1 MNKKVGITEVV
12 LRDGNQSLLSTRLK
26 LEDIIPIASKLDN
39 IGYSSIESWG
49 GAIFDSCVRYLDEDP
64 WERLRELKKAMP
76 KTKQQMLL
84 RGQNLVGYKH
94 YSDEIVTKF
103 IEKSVLNGIDIFRIF
118 DALNDLRNIKHSVE
132 IVKKNGKHAQGTI
145 AYTISPVH
153 TLQTWVDLAKEIED
167 LDCNSLCIKDMSGIL
182 SPEFAYDLISKL
194 KKEISIPVH
203 LHTHATTG
211 MSNLTNMRAVEAGVD
226 NIDTVHTL
234 QTWVDLAKEI
244 EDLDCNSLCI
254 KDMSGIL
261 SPEFAYD
268 LISKLKKEIS
278 IPIHLHTHA
287 TTGMS
292 NLTNMRAVEAGV
304 DNIDTSIS
312 SMSMGYGHSA
322 TETMIYLLNEKNIDV
337 NINLKDLLKISEY
350 FKTIRDKYREF
361 EGSMKGVDLQMLINQ
376 VPGGMLSNLET
387 QLKNLG
393 KEELLEDVVSEIYEV
408 RKDVGFV
415 PLVTPASQIIGAQA
429 LSNILNERYETLSI
443 EIIDLILGY
452 YGKLPG
458 EINTNLF
465 NKALEQ
471 KNDITS
477 RPADLLLEKFED
489 FRENLKQYC
498 KKLEIKDLSSIE
510 ENILTF
516 ILIPYGSEKIFK
528 KMSS

>member
-1 MNKKVGITEVV
+1 MNKKIGITEVV

-26 LEDIIPIASKLDN
+26 LDDILPIASKLDEV
-39 IGYSSIESWG
+39 GYTSIESWG

-76 KTKQQMLL
+76 KTNQQMLL

-94 YSDEIVTKF
+94 YSDEIVSKF
-103 IEKSVLNGIDIFRIF
+103 IEKSAINGIDIFRIF

-132 IVKKNGKHAQGTI
+132 EVKKYDKHAQGTI

-153 TLQTWVDLAKEIED
+153 TLETWVDLAKQIED
-167 LDCNSLCIKDMSGIL
+167 LNCDSLCIKDMSGIL
-182 SPEFAYDLISKL
+182 SPEFAYELIIRL
-194 KKEISIPVH
+194 KKE
-203 LHTHATTG
+203 L
-211 MSNLTNMRAVEAGVD
+211 
-226 NIDTVHTL
+226 
-234 QTWVDLAKEI
+234 
-244 EDLDCNSLCI
+244 
-254 KDMSGIL
+254 
-261 SPEFAYD
+261 
-268 LISKLKKEIS
+268 S

-292 NLTNMRAVEAGV
+292 NLTNMKAIEAGV

-322 TETMIYLLNEKNIDV
+322 TETMIYLLKEKNIDV
-337 NINLKDLLKISEY
+337 DINLKDLLKISDY
-350 FKTIRDKYREF
+350 FKVVREKYKEF
-361 EGSMKGVDLQMLINQ
+361 EGSMKGVDLQMLVNQ

-393 KEELLEDVVSEIYEV
+393 KEDLLEEVVSEIYEV

-429 LSNILNERYETLSI
+429 LSNILNKRYETLSI

-458 EINTNLF
+458 EINTGLF
-465 NKALEQ
+465 EKALEQ
-471 KNDITS
+471 KTNIKD
-477 RPADLLLEKFED
+477 RPADFLTEKFED
-489 FRENLKQYC
+489 YKENLKQYC
-498 KKLEIKDLSSIE
+498 KKLKIDDLSRIE

-516 ILIPYGSEKIFK
+516 ILIPYGSERIFK
-528 KMSS
+528 MMSS

>member
-1 MNKKVGITEVV
+1 MNKKIGITEVV

-26 LEDIIPIASKLDN
+26 LDDILPIASKLDEV
-39 IGYSSIESWG
+39 GYTSIESWG

-76 KTKQQMLL
+76 KTNQQMLL

-94 YSDEIVTKF
+94 YSDEIVSKF
-103 IEKSVLNGIDIFRIF
+103 IEKSAINGIDIFRIF

-132 IVKKNGKHAQGTI
+132 EVKKYDKHAQGTI

-153 TLQTWVDLAKEIED
+153 TLETWVDLAKQIED
-167 LDCNSLCIKDMSGIL
+167 LSCDSLCIKDMSGIL
-182 SPEFAYDLISKL
+182 SPEFAYELIIRL
-194 KKEISIPVH
+194 KKE
-203 LHTHATTG
+203 L
-211 MSNLTNMRAVEAGVD
+211 
-226 NIDTVHTL
+226 
-234 QTWVDLAKEI
+234 
-244 EDLDCNSLCI
+244 
-254 KDMSGIL
+254 
-261 SPEFAYD
+261 
-268 LISKLKKEIS
+268 S

-292 NLTNMRAVEAGV
+292 NFTNMKAIEAGV

-322 TETMIYLLNEKNIDV
+322 TETMIYLLKEKNIDV
-337 NINLKDLLKISEY
+337 DINLKDLLKISDY
-350 FKTIRDKYREF
+350 FKVVREKYKEF
-361 EGSMKGVDLQMLINQ
+361 EGSMKGVDLQMLVNQ

-393 KEELLEDVVSEIYEV
+393 KEDLLEEVVSEIYEV

-429 LSNILNERYETLSI
+429 LSNILNKRYETLSI

-458 EINTNLF
+458 EINTDLF
-465 NKALEQ
+465 EKALDQ
-471 KNDITS
+471 KTNIKD
-477 RPADLLLEKFED
+477 RPADFLTEKFED
-489 FRENLKQYC
+489 YKENLKQYC
-498 KKLEIKDLSSIE
+498 KKLKIDDLSSIE

-516 ILIPYGSEKIFK
+516 ILIPYGSERIFK
-528 KMSS
+528 MMSS

>member
-1 MNKKVGITEVV
+1 MNKKIGITEVV

-26 LEDIIPIASKLDN
+26 LEDIIPIASKLDD

-94 YSDEIVTKF
+94 YSDEIVSKF
-103 IEKSVLNGIDIFRIF
+103 IERSVYNGIDIFRIF
-118 DALNDLRNIKHSVE
+118 DALNDLRNIEHSVE
-132 IVKKNGKHAQGTI
+132 IVKKNGRHAQGTI

-153 TLQTWVDLAKEIED
+153 TLKTWIDLAK
-167 LDCNSLCIKDMSGIL
+167 K
-182 SPEFAYDLISKL
+182 
-194 KKEISIPVH
+194 
-203 LHTHATTG
+203 
-211 MSNLTNMRAVEAGVD
+211 
-226 NIDTVHTL
+226 
-234 QTWVDLAKEI
+234 I

-322 TETMIYLLNEKNIDV
+322 TETMIYLLNEKKIDTD
-337 NINLKDLLKISEY
+337 INLNELLIISDY
-350 FKTIRDKYREF
+350 FKKIREKYREF

-393 KEELLEDVVSEIYEV
+393 KEELLEEVVSEIYEV

-429 LSNILNERYETLSI
+429 LSNILNQRYETLSV
-443 EIIDLILGY
+443 EIIDLVLGY

-458 EINTNLF
+458 EIDSNLF
-465 NKALEQ
+465 EKASDQ
-471 KNDITS
+471 KKHITN
-477 RPADLLLEKFED
+477 RPADLLLEKFDD
-489 FRENLKQYC
+489 FKENLKQYC
-498 KKLEIKDLSSIE
+498 SKLNIKDLSSIE

-516 ILIPYGSEKIFK
+516 ILIPYGSENIFK
-528 KMSS
+528 KISS

>member
-1 MNKKVGITEVV
+1 MNKKIGITEVV

-26 LEDIIPIASKLDN
+26 LDDILPIASKLDEV
-39 IGYSSIESWG
+39 GYTSIESWG

-76 KTKQQMLL
+76 KTNQQMLL

-94 YSDEIVTKF
+94 YSDEIVSKF
-103 IEKSVLNGIDIFRIF
+103 IEKSAINGIDIFRIF

-132 IVKKNGKHAQGTI
+132 EVKKYNKHAQGTI

-153 TLQTWVDLAKEIED
+153 TLETWVDLAKQIED
-167 LDCNSLCIKDMSGIL
+167 LSCDSLCIKDMSGIL
-182 SPEFAYDLISKL
+182 SPEFAYELIIRL
-194 KKEISIPVH
+194 KKE
-203 LHTHATTG
+203 L
-211 MSNLTNMRAVEAGVD
+211 
-226 NIDTVHTL
+226 
-234 QTWVDLAKEI
+234 
-244 EDLDCNSLCI
+244 
-254 KDMSGIL
+254 
-261 SPEFAYD
+261 
-268 LISKLKKEIS
+268 S

-292 NLTNMRAVEAGV
+292 NLTNMKAIEAGV

-322 TETMIYLLNEKNIDV
+322 TETMIYLLKEKNIDV
-337 NINLKDLLKISEY
+337 DINLKDLLKISDY
-350 FKTIRDKYREF
+350 FKVVREKYKEF
-361 EGSMKGVDLQMLINQ
+361 EGSMKGVDLQMLVNQ

-393 KEELLEDVVSEIYEV
+393 KEDLLEEVVSEIYEV

-429 LSNILNERYETLSI
+429 LSNIINKRYETLSI

-458 EINTNLF
+458 EINTDLF
-465 NKALEQ
+465 EKALEQ
-471 KNDITS
+471 KTNIKD
-477 RPADLLLEKFED
+477 RPADFLTEKFED
-489 FRENLKQYC
+489 YKENLKQYC
-498 KKLEIKDLSSIE
+498 RKLKIDDLSSIE

-516 ILIPYGSEKIFK
+516 ILIPYGSERIFK
-528 KMSS
+528 MMSS

>member
-1 MNKKVGITEVV
+1 VNKKIGITEVV

-49 GAIFDSCVRYLDEDP
+49 GAVFDSCVRYLDEDP

-94 YSDEIVTKF
+94 YSDEIVSKF
-103 IEKSVLNGIDIFRIF
+103 IERSVFNGIDIFRIF

-153 TLQTWVDLAKEIED
+153 TLETWVDLAKEIED
-167 LDCNSLCIKDMSGIL
+167 LNCDSLCIKDMSGIL
-182 SPEFAYDLISKL
+182 SPEFAYDL
-194 KKEISIPVH
+194 V
-203 LHTHATTG
+203 
-211 MSNLTNMRAVEAGVD
+211 
-226 NIDTVHTL
+226 
-234 QTWVDLAKEI
+234 
-244 EDLDCNSLCI
+244 
-254 KDMSGIL
+254 
-261 SPEFAYD
+261 
-268 LISKLKKEIS
+268 SKLKKEIS

-322 TETMIYLLNEKNIDV
+322 TETMVYLLSEKKIDAD
-337 NINLKDLLKISEY
+337 INLNDLLKISEY
-350 FKTIRDKYREF
+350 FKNVREKYREF

-387 QLKNLG
+387 QLKNLNQ
-393 KEELLEDVVSEIYEV
+393 EELLDEVVSEIYEV

-429 LSNILNERYETLSI
+429 LSNILNKRYETLSI
-443 EIIDLILGY
+443 EIIDLVLGY

-458 EINTNLF
+458 EINRVLF
-465 NKALEQ
+465 EKALEQ
-471 KNDITS
+471 KKQITD
-477 RPADLLLEKFED
+477 RPADLLIEKFED
-489 FRENLKQYC
+489 FKEHLKQYC
-498 KKLEIKDLSSIE
+498 SKLKLKDLSSIE

>member
-1 MNKKVGITEVV
+1 MNKKIGITEVV

-26 LEDIIPIASKLDN
+26 LDDILPIASKLDEV
-39 IGYSSIESWG
+39 GYTSIESWG

-76 KTKQQMLL
+76 KTNQQMLL

-94 YSDEIVTKF
+94 YSDEIVSKF
-103 IEKSVLNGIDIFRIF
+103 IEKSAINGIDIFRIF

-132 IVKKNGKHAQGTI
+132 EVKKYDKHAQGTI

-153 TLQTWVDLAKEIED
+153 TLETWVDLAKQIED
-167 LDCNSLCIKDMSGIL
+167 LNCDSLCIKDMSGIL
-182 SPEFAYDLISKL
+182 SPEFAYELIIRL
-194 KKEISIPVH
+194 KKE
-203 LHTHATTG
+203 L
-211 MSNLTNMRAVEAGVD
+211 
-226 NIDTVHTL
+226 
-234 QTWVDLAKEI
+234 
-244 EDLDCNSLCI
+244 
-254 KDMSGIL
+254 
-261 SPEFAYD
+261 
-268 LISKLKKEIS
+268 S

-292 NLTNMRAVEAGV
+292 NLTNMKAIEAGV

-322 TETMIYLLNEKNIDV
+322 TETMIYLLKEKNIDV
-337 NINLKDLLKISEY
+337 DINLKDLLKISDY
-350 FKTIRDKYREF
+350 FKVVREKYKEF
-361 EGSMKGVDLQMLINQ
+361 EGSMKGVDLQMLVNQ

-393 KEELLEDVVSEIYEV
+393 KEDLLEEVVSEIYEV

-429 LSNILNERYETLSI
+429 LSNILNKRYETLSI

-458 EINTNLF
+458 EINTDLF
-465 NKALEQ
+465 EKALEQ
-471 KNDITS
+471 KTNIKD
-477 RPADLLLEKFED
+477 RPADFLTEKFED
-489 FRENLKQYC
+489 YKENLKQYC
-498 KKLEIKDLSSIE
+498 EKLKIDDLSRIE

-516 ILIPYGSEKIFK
+516 ILIPYGSERIFK
-528 KMSS
+528 MMSS

>member
-1 MNKKVGITEVV
+1 MNKKIGITEVV

-26 LEDIIPIASKLDN
+26 LDDILPIASKLDEV
-39 IGYSSIESWG
+39 GYTSIESWG

-76 KTKQQMLL
+76 KTNQQMLL

-94 YSDEIVTKF
+94 YSDEIVSKF
-103 IEKSVLNGIDIFRIF
+103 IEKSAINGIDIFRIF

-132 IVKKNGKHAQGTI
+132 EVKKYDKHAQGTI

-153 TLQTWVDLAKEIED
+153 TLETWVDLAKQIED
-167 LDCNSLCIKDMSGIL
+167 LNCDSLCIKDMSGIL
-182 SPEFAYDLISKL
+182 SPEFAYELIIRL
-194 KKEISIPVH
+194 KKE
-203 LHTHATTG
+203 L
-211 MSNLTNMRAVEAGVD
+211 
-226 NIDTVHTL
+226 
-234 QTWVDLAKEI
+234 
-244 EDLDCNSLCI
+244 
-254 KDMSGIL
+254 
-261 SPEFAYD
+261 
-268 LISKLKKEIS
+268 S

-292 NLTNMRAVEAGV
+292 NLTNMKAIEAGV

-322 TETMIYLLNEKNIDV
+322 TETMIYLLKEKNIDV
-337 NINLKDLLKISEY
+337 DINLKDLLKISDY
-350 FKTIRDKYREF
+350 FKVVREKYKEF
-361 EGSMKGVDLQMLINQ
+361 EGSMKGVDLQMLVNQ

-393 KEELLEDVVSEIYEV
+393 KEDLLEEVVSEIYEV

-429 LSNILNERYETLSI
+429 LSNIINKRYETLSI

-458 EINTNLF
+458 EINTDLF
-465 NKALEQ
+465 EKALEQ
-471 KNDITS
+471 KTNIKD
-477 RPADLLLEKFED
+477 RPADFLTEKFD
-489 FRENLKQYC
+489 DYKDNLKQYC
-498 KKLEIKDLSSIE
+498 KKLKIDDLSRIE

-516 ILIPYGSEKIFK
+516 ILIPYGSERIFK
-528 KMSS
+528 MMSS

>member
-1 MNKKVGITEVV
+1 MNKKIGITEVV

-26 LEDIIPIASKLDN
+26 LDDILPIASKLDEV
-39 IGYSSIESWG
+39 GYTSIESWG

-76 KTKQQMLL
+76 KTNQQMLL

-94 YSDEIVTKF
+94 YSDEIVSKF
-103 IEKSVLNGIDIFRIF
+103 IEKSAINGIDIFRIF

-132 IVKKNGKHAQGTI
+132 EVKKYDKHAQGTI

-153 TLQTWVDLAKEIED
+153 TLETWVDLAKQIED
-167 LDCNSLCIKDMSGIL
+167 LSCDSLCIKDMSGIL
-182 SPEFAYDLISKL
+182 SPEFAYELIIRL
-194 KKEISIPVH
+194 KKE
-203 LHTHATTG
+203 L
-211 MSNLTNMRAVEAGVD
+211 
-226 NIDTVHTL
+226 
-234 QTWVDLAKEI
+234 
-244 EDLDCNSLCI
+244 
-254 KDMSGIL
+254 
-261 SPEFAYD
+261 
-268 LISKLKKEIS
+268 S

-292 NLTNMRAVEAGV
+292 NLTNMKAIEAGV

-322 TETMIYLLNEKNIDV
+322 TETMIYLLKEKNIDV
-337 NINLKDLLKISEY
+337 DINLKDLLKISDY
-350 FKTIRDKYREF
+350 FKVVREKYKEF
-361 EGSMKGVDLQMLINQ
+361 EGSMKGVDLQMLVNQ

-393 KEELLEDVVSEIYEV
+393 KEDLLEEVVSEIYEV

-429 LSNILNERYETLSI
+429 LSNILNKRYETLSI

-458 EINTNLF
+458 EINTDLF
-465 NKALEQ
+465 EKALEQ
-471 KNDITS
+471 KTNIKD
-477 RPADLLLEKFED
+477 RPADFLTEKFED
-489 FRENLKQYC
+489 YKENLKQYC
-498 KKLEIKDLSSIE
+498 EKLKIDDLSRIE

-516 ILIPYGSEKIFK
+516 ILIPYGSERIFK
-528 KMSS
+528 MMSS

>member
-1 MNKKVGITEVV
+1 VNKKIGITEVV

-26 LEDIIPIASKLDN
+26 LDDILPIASKLDEV
-39 IGYSSIESWG
+39 GYTSIESWG

-76 KTKQQMLL
+76 KTNQQMLL

-94 YSDEIVTKF
+94 YSDEIVSKF
-103 IEKSVLNGIDIFRIF
+103 IEKSAINGIDIFRIF

-132 IVKKNGKHAQGTI
+132 EVKKYDKHAQGTI

-153 TLQTWVDLAKEIED
+153 TLETWVDLAKQIED
-167 LDCNSLCIKDMSGIL
+167 LNCDSLCIKDMSGIL
-182 SPEFAYDLISKL
+182 SPEFAYELIIRL
-194 KKEISIPVH
+194 KKE
-203 LHTHATTG
+203 L
-211 MSNLTNMRAVEAGVD
+211 
-226 NIDTVHTL
+226 
-234 QTWVDLAKEI
+234 
-244 EDLDCNSLCI
+244 
-254 KDMSGIL
+254 
-261 SPEFAYD
+261 
-268 LISKLKKEIS
+268 S

-292 NLTNMRAVEAGV
+292 NLTNMKAIEAGV

-322 TETMIYLLNEKNIDV
+322 TETMIYLLKEKNIDV
-337 NINLKDLLKISEY
+337 DINLKDLLKISDY
-350 FKTIRDKYREF
+350 FKVVREKYKEF
-361 EGSMKGVDLQMLINQ
+361 EGSMKGVDLQMLVNQ

-393 KEELLEDVVSEIYEV
+393 KEDLLEEVVSEIYEV

-429 LSNILNERYETLSI
+429 LSNILNKRYETLSI

-458 EINTNLF
+458 EINTDLF
-465 NKALEQ
+465 EKALDQ
-471 KNDITS
+471 KTNIKD
-477 RPADLLLEKFED
+477 RPADFLTEKFED
-489 FRENLKQYC
+489 YKENLKQYC
-498 KKLEIKDLSSIE
+498 KKLKIDDLSRIE

-516 ILIPYGSEKIFK
+516 ILIPYGSERIFK
-528 KMSS
+528 MMSS

>member
-1 MNKKVGITEVV
+1 MNKKIGITEVV

-26 LEDIIPIASKLDN
+26 LDDILPIASKLDEV
-39 IGYSSIESWG
+39 GYTSIESWG

-76 KTKQQMLL
+76 KTNQQMLL

-94 YSDEIVTKF
+94 YSDEIVSKF
-103 IEKSVLNGIDIFRIF
+103 IEKSAINGIDIFRIF
-118 DALNDLRNIKHSVE
+118 DALNDLRNIKHSVDE
-132 IVKKNGKHAQGTI
+132 VKKHDKHAQGTI

-153 TLQTWVDLAKEIED
+153 TLETWIDLAKQIED
-167 LDCNSLCIKDMSGIL
+167 LNCDSLCIKDMSGIL
-182 SPEFAYDLISKL
+182 SPEFAYELIIRL
-194 KKEISIPVH
+194 KKE
-203 LHTHATTG
+203 L
-211 MSNLTNMRAVEAGVD
+211 
-226 NIDTVHTL
+226 
-234 QTWVDLAKEI
+234 
-244 EDLDCNSLCI
+244 
-254 KDMSGIL
+254 
-261 SPEFAYD
+261 
-268 LISKLKKEIS
+268 S

-292 NLTNMRAVEAGV
+292 NLTNMKAIEAGV

-322 TETMIYLLNEKNIDV
+322 TETMIYLLKEKNIDV
-337 NINLKDLLKISEY
+337 DINLKDLLKISDY
-350 FKTIRDKYREF
+350 FKVVREKYKEF
-361 EGSMKGVDLQMLINQ
+361 EGSMKGVDLQMLVNQ

-393 KEELLEDVVSEIYEV
+393 KEDLLEEVVSEIYEV

-429 LSNILNERYETLSI
+429 LSNILNKRYEALSI

-458 EINTNLF
+458 EINTDLF
-465 NKALEQ
+465 EKALEQ
-471 KNDITS
+471 KTNIND
-477 RPADLLLEKFED
+477 RPADFLTEKFED
-489 FRENLKQYC
+489 YKENLKQYC
-498 KKLEIKDLSSIE
+498 KKLKIDDLSRIE

-516 ILIPYGSEKIFK
+516 ILIPYGSERIFK
-528 KMSS
+528 MMSS

>member
-1 MNKKVGITEVV
+1 MNKKIGITEVV

-26 LEDIIPIASKLDN
+26 LDDILPIASKLDEV
-39 IGYSSIESWG
+39 GYTSIESWG

-76 KTKQQMLL
+76 KTNQQMLL

-94 YSDEIVTKF
+94 YSDEIVSKF
-103 IEKSVLNGIDIFRIF
+103 IEKSAINGIDIFRIF
-118 DALNDLRNIKHSVE
+118 DALNDLRNIKHSIE
-132 IVKKNGKHAQGTI
+132 EVKKYDKHAQGTI

-153 TLQTWVDLAKEIED
+153 TLETWVDLAKQIED
-167 LDCNSLCIKDMSGIL
+167 LSCDSLCIKDMSGIL
-182 SPEFAYDLISKL
+182 SPEFAYELIIRL
-194 KKEISIPVH
+194 KKE
-203 LHTHATTG
+203 L
-211 MSNLTNMRAVEAGVD
+211 
-226 NIDTVHTL
+226 
-234 QTWVDLAKEI
+234 
-244 EDLDCNSLCI
+244 
-254 KDMSGIL
+254 
-261 SPEFAYD
+261 
-268 LISKLKKEIS
+268 S

-292 NLTNMRAVEAGV
+292 NLTNMKAIEAGV

-322 TETMIYLLNEKNIDV
+322 TETMIYLLKEKNIDV
-337 NINLKDLLKISEY
+337 DINLKDLLKISDY
-350 FKTIRDKYREF
+350 FKVVREKYKEF
-361 EGSMKGVDLQMLINQ
+361 EGSMKGVDLQMLVNQ

-393 KEELLEDVVSEIYEV
+393 KEDLLEEVVSEIYEV

-429 LSNILNERYETLSI
+429 LSNILNKRYETLSI

-458 EINTNLF
+458 EINTDLF
-465 NKALEQ
+465 KKALEQ
-471 KNDITS
+471 KTNIKD
-477 RPADLLLEKFED
+477 RPADFLTEKFD
-489 FRENLKQYC
+489 DYKENLKQYC
-498 KKLEIKDLSSIE
+498 KKLKIDDLSRIE

-516 ILIPYGSEKIFK
+516 ILIPYGSERIFK
-528 KMSS
+528 MMSS

>member
-1 MNKKVGITEVV
+1 MNKKIGITEVV

-26 LEDIIPIASKLDN
+26 LDDILPIASKLDEV
-39 IGYSSIESWG
+39 GYTSIESWG

-76 KTKQQMLL
+76 KTNQQMLL

-94 YSDEIVTKF
+94 YSDEIVSKF
-103 IEKSVLNGIDIFRIF
+103 IEKSAINGIDIFRIF

-132 IVKKNGKHAQGTI
+132 EVKKYDKHAQGTI

-153 TLQTWVDLAKEIED
+153 TLETWVDLAKQIED
-167 LDCNSLCIKDMSGIL
+167 LSCDSLCIKDMSGIL
-182 SPEFAYDLISKL
+182 SPEFAYELIIRL
-194 KKEISIPVH
+194 KKE
-203 LHTHATTG
+203 L
-211 MSNLTNMRAVEAGVD
+211 
-226 NIDTVHTL
+226 
-234 QTWVDLAKEI
+234 
-244 EDLDCNSLCI
+244 
-254 KDMSGIL
+254 
-261 SPEFAYD
+261 
-268 LISKLKKEIS
+268 S

-292 NLTNMRAVEAGV
+292 NLTNMKAIEAGV

-322 TETMIYLLNEKNIDV
+322 TETMIYLLKEKNIDV
-337 NINLKDLLKISEY
+337 DINLKDLLKISDY
-350 FKTIRDKYREF
+350 FKVVREKYKEF
-361 EGSMKGVDLQMLINQ
+361 EGSMKGVDLQMLVNQ

-393 KEELLEDVVSEIYEV
+393 KEDLLEEVVSEIYEV

-429 LSNILNERYETLSI
+429 LSNILNKRYETLSI

-458 EINTNLF
+458 EINAVLF
-465 NKALEQ
+465 AKALEQ
-471 KNDITS
+471 KTNIKD
-477 RPADLLLEKFED
+477 RPADFLTEKFED
-489 FRENLKQYC
+489 YKENLKQYC
-498 KKLEIKDLSSIE
+498 KKLKIDDLSRIE

-516 ILIPYGSEKIFK
+516 ILIPYGSERIFK
-528 KMSS
+528 MMSS

>member
-1 MNKKVGITEVV
+1 MNKKIGITEVV

-26 LEDIIPIASKLDN
+26 LDDILPIASKLDEV
-39 IGYSSIESWG
+39 GYTSIESWG

-76 KTKQQMLL
+76 KTNQQMLL

-94 YSDEIVTKF
+94 YSDEIVSKF
-103 IEKSVLNGIDIFRIF
+103 IEKSAINGIDIFRIF

-132 IVKKNGKHAQGTI
+132 EVKKYDKHAQGTI

-153 TLQTWVDLAKEIED
+153 TLETWVDLAKQIED
-167 LDCNSLCIKDMSGIL
+167 LNCDSLCIKDMSGIL
-182 SPEFAYDLISKL
+182 SPEFAYELIIRL
-194 KKEISIPVH
+194 KKE
-203 LHTHATTG
+203 L
-211 MSNLTNMRAVEAGVD
+211 
-226 NIDTVHTL
+226 
-234 QTWVDLAKEI
+234 
-244 EDLDCNSLCI
+244 
-254 KDMSGIL
+254 
-261 SPEFAYD
+261 
-268 LISKLKKEIS
+268 S

-292 NLTNMRAVEAGV
+292 NLTNMKAIEAGV

-322 TETMIYLLNEKNIDV
+322 TETMIYLLKEKNIDV
-337 NINLKDLLKISEY
+337 DINLKDLLKISDY
-350 FKTIRDKYREF
+350 FKVVREKYKEF
-361 EGSMKGVDLQMLINQ
+361 EGSMKGVDLQMLVNQ

-393 KEELLEDVVSEIYEV
+393 KEDLLEEVVSEIYEV

-429 LSNILNERYETLSI
+429 LSNIINKRYETLSI

-458 EINTNLF
+458 EINTDLF
-465 NKALEQ
+465 EKALEQ
-471 KNDITS
+471 KTNIKD
-477 RPADLLLEKFED
+477 RPADFLTEKFED
-489 FRENLKQYC
+489 YKENLKQYC
-498 KKLEIKDLSSIE
+498 EKLKIDDLSSIE

-528 KMSS
+528 MMSS

>member
-26 LEDIIPIASKLDN
+26 LEDIIPIASKLDD

-64 WERLRELKKAMP
+64 WERLRELKKTMP

-94 YSDEIVTKF
+94 YSDEIVSKF
-103 IEKSVLNGIDIFRIF
+103 IEKSVFNGIDIFRIF

-153 TLQTWVDLAKEIED
+153 TLETWIDLAKEIED
-167 LDCNSLCIKDMSGIL
+167 LDCDSLCIKDMSGIL
-182 SPEFAYDLISKL
+182 SPEFAYDLISNL
-194 KKEISIPVH
+194 KKEI
-203 LHTHATTG
+203 T
-211 MSNLTNMRAVEAGVD
+211 
-226 NIDTVHTL
+226 
-234 QTWVDLAKEI
+234 
-244 EDLDCNSLCI
+244 
-254 KDMSGIL
+254 
-261 SPEFAYD
+261 
-268 LISKLKKEIS
+268 

-337 NINLKDLLKISEY
+337 GINLNDLLKISEY
-350 FKTIRDKYREF
+350 FKIVREKYKEF

-429 LSNILNERYETLSI
+429 LSNILNDRYETLSI

-458 EINTNLF
+458 EINKNLF
-465 NKALEQ
+465 KKALEQ
-471 KNDITS
+471 KNNITD
-477 RPADLLLEKFED
+477 RPADLLIEKFDD
-489 FRENLKQYC
+489 FKQT
-498 KKLEIKDLSSIE
+498 
-510 ENILTF
+510 ILQ
-516 ILIPYGSEKIFK
+516 
-528 KMSS
+528 

>member
-1 MNKKVGITEVV
+1 
-12 LRDGNQSLLSTRLK
+12 
-26 LEDIIPIASKLDN
+26 
-39 IGYSSIESWG
+39 
-49 GAIFDSCVRYLDEDP
+49 VRYLDEDP
-64 WERLRELKKAMP
+64 WERLKELKNAMP

-94 YSDEIVTKF
+94 YSDEIVSKF
-103 IEKSVLNGIDIFRIF
+103 IDRSAFNGIDIFRIF

-153 TLQTWVDLAKEIED
+153 TLKSWIDLAKEIED
-167 LDCNSLCIKDMSGIL
+167 LDCDSLCIKDMSGIL
-182 SPEFAYDLISKL
+182 SPEFAYDLI
-194 KKEISIPVH
+194 
-203 LHTHATTG
+203 T
-211 MSNLTNMRAVEAGVD
+211 
-226 NIDTVHTL
+226 
-234 QTWVDLAKEI
+234 
-244 EDLDCNSLCI
+244 
-254 KDMSGIL
+254 
-261 SPEFAYD
+261 
-268 LISKLKKEIS
+268 KLKKEIS

-292 NLTNMRAVEAGV
+292 NLTNMKAVEAGV

-322 TETMIYLLNEKNIDV
+322 TETMIYLLNEKNIYTD
-337 NINLKDLLKISEY
+337 INLNDLLKISEY
-350 FKTIRDKYREF
+350 FRSVRERYGEF

-393 KEELLEDVVSEIYEV
+393 KEDLLEEVVSEIYEV

-429 LSNILNERYETLSI
+429 LSNILNKRYETLSI

-458 EINTNLF
+458 EINEDLF
-465 NKALEQ
+465 KKALEKK
-471 KNDITS
+471 KNITD
-477 RPADLLLEKFED
+477 RPADLLTEKFED
-489 FRENLKQYC
+489 FKENLKKYC
-498 KKLEIKDLSSIE
+498 STLKIKDISSIE
-510 ENILTF
+510 ENTLTF

>member
-1 MNKKVGITEVV
+1 MNKKIGITEVV

-26 LEDIIPIASKLDN
+26 LEDIIPIASKLDD

-94 YSDEIVTKF
+94 YSDEIVSKF
-103 IEKSVLNGIDIFRIF
+103 IEKSAINGIDIFRIF

-132 IVKKNGKHAQGTI
+132 EVKKFDKHAQGTI

-153 TLQTWVDLAKEIED
+153 TLETWIDLAKQIED
-167 LDCNSLCIKDMSGIL
+167 LNCDSLCIKDMSGIL
-182 SPEFAYDLISKL
+182 SPEFAYELIIKL
-194 KKEISIPVH
+194 KKE
-203 LHTHATTG
+203 L
-211 MSNLTNMRAVEAGVD
+211 
-226 NIDTVHTL
+226 
-234 QTWVDLAKEI
+234 
-244 EDLDCNSLCI
+244 
-254 KDMSGIL
+254 
-261 SPEFAYD
+261 
-268 LISKLKKEIS
+268 S

-292 NLTNMRAVEAGV
+292 NLTNMKAIEAGV

-322 TETMIYLLNEKNIDV
+322 TETMIYLLKEKNIDV
-337 NINLKDLLKISEY
+337 DINLKDLLKISDY
-350 FKTIRDKYREF
+350 FKVVREKYKEF
-361 EGSMKGVDLQMLINQ
+361 EGSMKGVDLQMLVNQ

-393 KEELLEDVVSEIYEV
+393 KEDLLEEVVSEIYEV

-429 LSNILNERYETLSI
+429 LSNILNKRYETLSI

-458 EINTNLF
+458 KINTDLF
-465 NKALEQ
+465 EKALE
-471 KNDITS
+471 
-477 RPADLLLEKFED
+477 
-489 FRENLKQYC
+489 
-498 KKLEIKDLSSIE
+498 
-510 ENILTF
+510 LT
-516 ILIPYGSEKIFK
+516 LPVQ
-528 KMSS
+528 

>member
-26 LEDIIPIASKLDN
+26 LEDIIPIASKLDD

-94 YSDEIVTKF
+94 YSDEIVSKF

-226 NIDTVHTL
+226 NIDT
-234 QTWVDLAKEI
+234 
-244 EDLDCNSLCI
+244 
-254 KDMSGIL
+254 
-261 SPEFAYD
+261 
-268 LISKLKKEIS
+268 
-278 IPIHLHTHA
+278 
-287 TTGMS
+287 
-292 NLTNMRAVEAGV
+292 
-304 DNIDTSIS
+304 SIS

-337 NINLKDLLKISEY
+337 DINLNDLLKISEY
-350 FKTIRDKYREF
+350 FKTIRDKYKEF

-393 KEELLEDVVSEIYEV
+393 KEELLEEVVSEIYEV

-415 PLVTPASQIIGAQA
+415 PL
-429 LSNILNERYETLSI
+429 
-443 EIIDLILGY
+443 
-452 YGKLPG
+452 
-458 EINTNLF
+458 
-465 NKALEQ
+465 
-471 KNDITS
+471 
-477 RPADLLLEKFED
+477 
-489 FRENLKQYC
+489 
-498 KKLEIKDLSSIE
+498 
-510 ENILTF
+510 
-516 ILIPYGSEKIFK
+516 
-528 KMSS
+528 

>member
-1 MNKKVGITEVV
+1 MNKKIGITEVV

-26 LEDIIPIASKLDN
+26 LDDILPIASKLDEV
-39 IGYSSIESWG
+39 GYTSIESWG

-76 KTKQQMLL
+76 KTNQQMLL

-94 YSDEIVTKF
+94 YSDEIVSKF
-103 IEKSVLNGIDIFRIF
+103 IEKSAINGIDIFRIF

-132 IVKKNGKHAQGTI
+132 EVKKYDKHAQGTI

-153 TLQTWVDLAKEIED
+153 TLETWVDLAKQIED
-167 LDCNSLCIKDMSGIL
+167 LNCDSLCIKDMSGIL
-182 SPEFAYDLISKL
+182 SPEFAYELIIRL
-194 KKEISIPVH
+194 KKE
-203 LHTHATTG
+203 L
-211 MSNLTNMRAVEAGVD
+211 
-226 NIDTVHTL
+226 
-234 QTWVDLAKEI
+234 
-244 EDLDCNSLCI
+244 
-254 KDMSGIL
+254 
-261 SPEFAYD
+261 
-268 LISKLKKEIS
+268 S

-292 NLTNMRAVEAGV
+292 NLTNMKAIEAGV

-322 TETMIYLLNEKNIDV
+322 TETMIYLLKEKNIDV
-337 NINLKDLLKISEY
+337 DINLKDLLKISDY
-350 FKTIRDKYREF
+350 FKVVREKYKEF
-361 EGSMKGVDLQMLINQ
+361 EGSMKGVDLQMLVNQ

-393 KEELLEDVVSEIYEV
+393 KEDLLEEVVSEIYEV

-429 LSNILNERYETLSI
+429 LSNILNKRYETLSI

-458 EINTNLF
+458 EINTDLF
-465 NKALEQ
+465 EKALEQ
-471 KNDITS
+471 KTNIKD
-477 RPADLLLEKFED
+477 RPADFLTEKFED
-489 FRENLKQYC
+489 YKENLKQYC
-498 KKLEIKDLSSIE
+498 EKLKIDDLSSIE

-516 ILIPYGSEKIFK
+516 ILIPYGSERIFK
-528 KMSS
+528 MMSS

>member
-1 MNKKVGITEVV
+1 MNKKIGITEVV

-26 LEDIIPIASKLDN
+26 LEDIIPIASKLDEV
-39 IGYSSIESWG
+39 GYSSIESWG

-94 YSDEIVTKF
+94 YSDEIVSKF
-103 IEKSVLNGIDIFRIF
+103 IEMSIINGIDIFRIF
-118 DALNDLRNIKHSVE
+118 DALNDLRNIKHSIDV
-132 IVKKNGKHAQGTI
+132 VKKNGKHAQGTI

-153 TLQTWVDLAKEIED
+153 TLETWVDLAREIED

-194 KKEISIPVH
+194 KKV
-203 LHTHATTG
+203 
-211 MSNLTNMRAVEAGVD
+211 
-226 NIDTVHTL
+226 
-234 QTWVDLAKEI
+234 
-244 EDLDCNSLCI
+244 
-254 KDMSGIL
+254 
-261 SPEFAYD
+261 
-268 LISKLKKEIS
+268 IS

-322 TETMIYLLNEKNIDV
+322 TETMVYLLNEKKIDV
-337 NINLKDLLKISEY
+337 DINLNDLLKISEY
-350 FKTIRDKYREF
+350 FKIVRNKYKEY

-393 KEELLEDVVSEIYEV
+393 KEELLEKVVSEIYEV

-429 LSNILNERYETLSI
+429 LSNILNEKYETLSV
-443 EIIDLILGY
+443 EIIDLVLGY

-458 EINTNLF
+458 KINTDLF
-465 NKALEQ
+465 KKALEQ
-471 KNDITS
+471 KNNITD
-477 RPADLLLEKFED
+477 RPADFLTERFED
-489 FRENLKQYC
+489 FKENLKQYC
-498 KKLEIKDLSSIE
+498 NKLKIGDLSYLE

>member
-26 LEDIIPIASKLDN
+26 LEDIIPIASKLDD

-64 WERLRELKKAMP
+64 WERLREIKKVMP

-94 YSDEIVTKF
+94 YSDEIVSKF
-103 IEKSVLNGIDIFRIF
+103 IDRSVFNGIDIFRIF

-132 IVKKNGKHAQGTI
+132 TVKKNGKHAQGTI
-145 AYTISPVH
+145 AYTISPIH
-153 TLQTWVDLAKEIED
+153 TLRTWIDLAKEIED
-167 LDCNSLCIKDMSGIL
+167 LDCDSICIKDMSGIL
-182 SPEFAYDLISKL
+182 SPEFAYDLIS
-194 KKEISIPVH
+194 
-203 LHTHATTG
+203 
-211 MSNLTNMRAVEAGVD
+211 N
-226 NIDTVHTL
+226 
-234 QTWVDLAKEI
+234 
-244 EDLDCNSLCI
+244 
-254 KDMSGIL
+254 
-261 SPEFAYD
+261 
-268 LISKLKKEIS
+268 LKKEIS

-337 NINLKDLLKISEY
+337 DINLNDLLKISEY
-350 FKTIRDKYREF
+350 FKMIRDKYRDF

-393 KEELLEDVVSEIYEV
+393 KEELLDEVVSEIYEV

-458 EINTNLF
+458 EIDTNLF

-471 KNDITS
+471 KNNITE
-477 RPADLLLEKFED
+477 RPADLLKEKFED
-489 FRENLKQYC
+489 FKENLKQYC
-498 KKLEIKDLSSIE
+498 SKLKIKDLSNIE

-516 ILIPYGSEKIFK
+516 ILIPFGSEKIFK

>member
-1 MNKKVGITEVV
+1 MNKKIGITEVV

-26 LEDIIPIASKLDN
+26 LEDIIPIASKLDD

-94 YSDEIVTKF
+94 YSDEIVSKF
-103 IEKSVLNGIDIFRIF
+103 IEKSILNGIDIFRIF
-118 DALNDLRNIKHSVE
+118 DALNDLRNIKHSVD
-132 IVKKNGKHAQGTI
+132 IVKKNGKHAQGTM

-167 LDCNSLCIKDMSGIL
+167 LDCDSLCIKDMSGIL
-182 SPEFAYDLISKL
+182 SPEFA
-194 KKEISIPVH
+194 H
-203 LHTHATTG
+203 
-211 MSNLTNMRAVEAGVD
+211 
-226 NIDTVHTL
+226 
-234 QTWVDLAKEI
+234 
-244 EDLDCNSLCI
+244 
-254 KDMSGIL
+254 
-261 SPEFAYD
+261 D

-337 NINLKDLLKISEY
+337 DINLKDLLKISEY

-458 EINTNLF
+458 KINSNLF
-465 NKALEQ
+465 KKALEQ
-471 KNDITS
+471 KNNITD
-477 RPADLLLEKFED
+477 RPADLLVEKFED
-489 FRENLKQYC
+489 FKENLKQYC
-498 KKLEIKDLSSIE
+498 SKLKIKDLSNTE

>member
-1 MNKKVGITEVV
+1 MNKRVGITEVV

-26 LEDIIPIASKLDN
+26 LEDIIPIASKLDD

-49 GAIFDSCVRYLDEDP
+49 GAVFDSCVRYLDEDP

-94 YSDEIVTKF
+94 YSDEIVSKF
-103 IEKSVLNGIDIFRIF
+103 IERSIDNGIDIFRIF

-132 IVKKNGKHAQGTI
+132 IVRKNGKHAQGTI

-153 TLQTWVDLAKEIED
+153 TIETWVDLAKEIED
-167 LDCNSLCIKDMSGIL
+167 LNCNSLCIKDMSGIL
-182 SPEFAYDLISKL
+182 SPEFAFNLIS
-194 KKEISIPVH
+194 
-203 LHTHATTG
+203 
-211 MSNLTNMRAVEAGVD
+211 
-226 NIDTVHTL
+226 
-234 QTWVDLAKEI
+234 Q
-244 EDLDCNSLCI
+244 
-254 KDMSGIL
+254 
-261 SPEFAYD
+261 
-268 LISKLKKEIS
+268 LKKEIS

-292 NLTNMRAVEAGV
+292 NLTNMRAVEAGI

-322 TETMIYLLNEKNIDV
+322 TETMIYLLKEKNIDV
-337 NINLKDLLKISEY
+337 DIELNDLLKISEY
-350 FKTIRDKYREF
+350 FKSIRYKYKEF

-393 KEELLEDVVSEIYEV
+393 KDELLEDVVSEIYEV

-458 EINTNLF
+458 VINTNLF
-465 NKALEQ
+465 EKALKQ
-471 KNDITS
+471 KNNITN

-498 KKLEIKDLSSIE
+498 KKLKIKDLSSIE

>member
-1 MNKKVGITEVV
+1 MNKKIGITEVV

-26 LEDIIPIASKLDN
+26 LDDILPIASKLDEV
-39 IGYSSIESWG
+39 GYTSIESWG

-76 KTKQQMLL
+76 RTNQQMLL

-94 YSDEIVTKF
+94 YSDEIVSKF
-103 IEKSVLNGIDIFRIF
+103 IEKSAINGIDIFRIF
-118 DALNDLRNIKHSVE
+118 DALNDLRNIKHSVDE
-132 IVKKNGKHAQGTI
+132 VKKYDKHAQGTI

-153 TLQTWVDLAKEIED
+153 TLETWVDLAKQIED
-167 LDCNSLCIKDMSGIL
+167 LNCDSLCIKDMSGIL
-182 SPEFAYDLISKL
+182 SPEFAYKLIIKL
-194 KKEISIPVH
+194 KNE
-203 LHTHATTG
+203 L
-211 MSNLTNMRAVEAGVD
+211 
-226 NIDTVHTL
+226 
-234 QTWVDLAKEI
+234 
-244 EDLDCNSLCI
+244 
-254 KDMSGIL
+254 
-261 SPEFAYD
+261 
-268 LISKLKKEIS
+268 S

-292 NLTNMRAVEAGV
+292 NLTNMKAIEAGV

-322 TETMIYLLNEKNIDV
+322 TETMIYLLKEKNIDV
-337 NINLKDLLKISEY
+337 DINLKNLLKISDY
-350 FKTIRDKYREF
+350 FKVVREKYKEF
-361 EGSMKGVDLQMLINQ
+361 EGSMKGVDLQMLVNQ

-393 KEELLEDVVSEIYEV
+393 KEDLLEEVVSEIYEV

-429 LSNILNERYETLSI
+429 LSNILNKRYETLSI

-458 EINTNLF
+458 EINTDLF
-465 NKALEQ
+465 EKALEQ
-471 KNDITS
+471 KSNIKD
-477 RPADLLLEKFED
+477 RPADFLTEKFED
-489 FRENLKQYC
+489 YKENLKQYC
-498 KKLEIKDLSSIE
+498 EKLKIDDLSSIE

-516 ILIPYGSEKIFK
+516 ILIPYGSERIFK
-528 KMSS
+528 MMSS

>member
-1 MNKKVGITEVV
+1 MNKKIGITEVV

-26 LEDIIPIASKLDN
+26 LDDILPIASKLDEV
-39 IGYSSIESWG
+39 GYTSIESWG

-76 KTKQQMLL
+76 KTNQQMLL

-94 YSDEIVTKF
+94 YSDEIVSKF
-103 IEKSVLNGIDIFRIF
+103 IEKSAINGIDIFRIF

-132 IVKKNGKHAQGTI
+132 EVKKYDKHAQGTI

-153 TLQTWVDLAKEIED
+153 TLETWVDLAKQIED
-167 LDCNSLCIKDMSGIL
+167 LNCDSLCIKDMSGIL
-182 SPEFAYDLISKL
+182 SPEFAYELIIRL
-194 KKEISIPVH
+194 KKE
-203 LHTHATTG
+203 L
-211 MSNLTNMRAVEAGVD
+211 
-226 NIDTVHTL
+226 
-234 QTWVDLAKEI
+234 
-244 EDLDCNSLCI
+244 
-254 KDMSGIL
+254 
-261 SPEFAYD
+261 
-268 LISKLKKEIS
+268 S

-292 NLTNMRAVEAGV
+292 NLTNMKAIEAGV

-322 TETMIYLLNEKNIDV
+322 TETMIYLLKEKNIDV
-337 NINLKDLLKISEY
+337 DINLKDLLKISDY
-350 FKTIRDKYREF
+350 FKVVREKYKEF
-361 EGSMKGVDLQMLINQ
+361 EGSMKGVDLQMLVNQ

-393 KEELLEDVVSEIYEV
+393 KEDLLEEVVSEIYEV

-429 LSNILNERYETLSI
+429 LSNILNKRYETLSI

-458 EINTNLF
+458 EINTDLF
-465 NKALEQ
+465 EKALEQ
-471 KNDITS
+471 KTHIKN
-477 RPADLLLEKFED
+477 RPADLLKEKFED
-489 FRENLKQYC
+489 YKENLKQYC
-498 KKLEIKDLSSIE
+498 EKLKIDDLSSIE

-516 ILIPYGSEKIFK
+516 ILIPYGSERIFK
-528 KMSS
+528 MMSS

>member
-1 MNKKVGITEVV
+1 MNKKIGITEVV

-26 LEDIIPIASKLDN
+26 LDDILPIASKLDEV
-39 IGYSSIESWG
+39 GYTSIESWG

-76 KTKQQMLL
+76 KTSQQMLL

-94 YSDEIVTKF
+94 YSDEIVSKF
-103 IEKSVLNGIDIFRIF
+103 IEKSAINGIDIFRIF

-132 IVKKNGKHAQGTI
+132 EVKKYDKHAQGTI

-153 TLQTWVDLAKEIED
+153 TLETWVDLAKQIED
-167 LDCNSLCIKDMSGIL
+167 LNCDSLCIKDMSGIL
-182 SPEFAYDLISKL
+182 SPEFAYELIIRL
-194 KKEISIPVH
+194 KKE
-203 LHTHATTG
+203 L
-211 MSNLTNMRAVEAGVD
+211 
-226 NIDTVHTL
+226 
-234 QTWVDLAKEI
+234 
-244 EDLDCNSLCI
+244 
-254 KDMSGIL
+254 
-261 SPEFAYD
+261 
-268 LISKLKKEIS
+268 S

-292 NLTNMRAVEAGV
+292 NLTNMKAIEAGV

-322 TETMIYLLNEKNIDV
+322 TETMIYLLKEKNIDV
-337 NINLKDLLKISEY
+337 DIDLKDLLKISDY
-350 FKTIRDKYREF
+350 FKVVREKYKEF
-361 EGSMKGVDLQMLINQ
+361 EGSMKGVDLQMLVNQ

-393 KEELLEDVVSEIYEV
+393 KEDLLEEVVSEIYEV

-429 LSNILNERYETLSI
+429 LSNILNKRYETLSI

-458 EINTNLF
+458 EINTDLF
-465 NKALEQ
+465 EKALEQ
-471 KNDITS
+471 KTNIND
-477 RPADLLLEKFED
+477 RPADFLTEKFED
-489 FRENLKQYC
+489 YRENLKQYC
-498 KKLEIKDLSSIE
+498 KKLKIDDLSSIE

-516 ILIPYGSEKIFK
+516 ILIPYGSERIFRM
-528 KMSS
+528 MSS